1 MLFKSFFLIYYLY
14 IAVISY
20 GNIYLDGIGIS
31 ASQIGYMVSTA
42 RAISILILP
51 VWGMAADYFGATK
64 KVLKLAVGG
73 TIISLLAFPQTE
85 IYWMIFII
93 YIIFIFFEAPIVS
106 LSDALV
112 LNHLKDNS
120 DQYGRFRSWGSIGY
134 MLAVTPVGFM
144 IERTGARN
152 IFFLGALVMIIA
164 LVNVFKL
171 PKGGR
176 SIKIAKITDFKLILK
191 NKKLF
196 KFLLFTFFIQM
207 PLIANFT
214 FYPIF
219 FKSLGGGETLLGL
232 ALLIGAGSELVVF
245 QKSPFFFKNF
255 SLKTILLISA
265 VSFSIRW
272 ALIGFFPFTTVL
284 VLTQLLHSLTFALF
298 HVTAVRHISKLVGL
312 DFQATGQNLYA
323 STIALST
330 VTGSLL
336 GGIIYDF
343 SGGASLYLI
352 GSFISITAGIIY
364 FYHLKR
370 NEALTEARA

>member
-1 MLFKSFFLIYYLY
+1 MY

-31 ASQIGYMVSTA
+31 ASQIGYMVATA

-51 VWGMAADYFGATK
+51 IWGMAADYFGATRQI
-64 KVLKLAVGG
+64 LKIVVAG
-73 TIISLLAFPQTE
+73 TVISLLVFPQTE
-85 IYWMIFII
+85 VYWIIFII
-93 YIIFIFFEAPIVS
+93 YIFFIIFEAPIVS

-144 IERTGARN
+144 IEKTAARN
-152 IFFLGALVMIIA
+152 IFFLGAFVMLIA
-164 LVNVFKL
+164 LINVFKL

-176 SIKIAKITDFKLILK
+176 SVKIAKITDFKLILE
-191 NKKLF
+191 NQKLF
-196 KFLLFTFFIQM
+196 KFLLFTFFIQL

-214 FYPIF
+214 YYPIF
-219 FKSLGGGETLLGL
+219 FKSRGGGETLLGI
-232 ALLIGAGSELVVF
+232 ALLLGAGSELIVF
-245 QKSPFFFKNF
+245 QKSTFFFKKF
-255 SLKTILLISA
+255 DLKFILLISA
-265 VSFSIRW
+265 ISFSIRW
-272 ALIGFFPFTTVL
+272 GLIGFFPVIPVL
-284 VLTQLLHSLTFALF
+284 LLTQLFHSLSFALF
-298 HVTAVRHISKLVGL
+298 HVTAVRHISNLVGI

-330 VTGSLL
+330 VAGSLL
-336 GGIIYDF
+336 GGIIYDIL
-343 SGGASLYLI
+343 GGASLYLI

-364 FYHLKR
+364 FYHLKQK
-370 NEALTEARA
+370 EAPAEARA

>member
-1 MLFKSFFLIYYLY
+1 LY

-31 ASQIGYMVSTA
+31 ASQIGYMVATA

-51 VWGMAADYFGATK
+51 IWGMAADYFGATRQI
-64 KVLKLAVGG
+64 LKIVVAG
-73 TIISLLAFPQTE
+73 TVISLLVFPQTE
-85 IYWMIFII
+85 VYWIIFII
-93 YIIFIFFEAPIVS
+93 YIFFIIFEAPIVS

-144 IERTGARN
+144 IEKTAARN
-152 IFFLGALVMIIA
+152 IFFLGAFVMLIA
-164 LVNVFKL
+164 LINVFKL

-176 SIKIAKITDFKLILK
+176 SVKIAKITDFKLILE
-191 NKKLF
+191 NQKLF
-196 KFLLFTFFIQM
+196 KFLLFTFFIQL

-214 FYPIF
+214 YYPIF
-219 FKSLGGGETLLGL
+219 FKSRGGGETLLGI
-232 ALLIGAGSELVVF
+232 ALLLGAGSELIVF
-245 QKSPFFFKNF
+245 QKSTFFFKKF
-255 SLKTILLISA
+255 DLKFILLISA
-265 VSFSIRW
+265 ISFSIRW
-272 ALIGFFPFTTVL
+272 GLIGFFPVIPVL
-284 VLTQLLHSLTFALF
+284 LLTQLFHSLTFALF
-298 HVTAVRHISKLVGL
+298 HVTAVRHISNLVGI

-330 VTGSLL
+330 VAGSLL
-336 GGIIYDF
+336 GGIIYDIL
-343 SGGASLYLI
+343 GGASLYLI

-364 FYHLKR
+364 FYHLKQK
-370 NEALTEARA
+370 EAPAEARA